1 MFPDVSNSAHIV
13 SNVFLFVCGITVV
26 LLILVTS
33 LMVYFVIKS
42 NKRRNPTPVDVEGST
57 LLEITW
63 TVVPTF
69 IVLAMFYYGWIGFKE
84 MRTVPKDAM
93 VVKVNGYM
101 WSWLFEYANGKQSG
115 ILNLP
120 AGKPVKLELSSR
132 DVIHSFFI
140 PAFRVKEDVVPGKG
154 NYLWFKPLKFGSYDV
169 FCAEYCGQKHYSMLT
184 KVVVM
189 PEEEFKTWY
198 GREEKKMK

>member
-33 LMVYFVIKS
+33 LMVYFVIKY

-93 VVKVNGYM
+93 VVKVNG
-101 WSWLFEYANGKQSG
+101 
-115 ILNLP
+115 
-120 AGKPVKLELSSR
+120 
-132 DVIHSFFI
+132 
-140 PAFRVKEDVVPGKG
+140 
-154 NYLWFKPLKFGSYDV
+154 
-169 FCAEYCGQKHYSMLT
+169 
-184 KVVVM
+184 
-189 PEEEFKTWY
+189 
-198 GREEKKMK
+198 